1 MVRGQFIL
9 VKVLEWV
16 GGETFEQFMDVPIG
30 GSKGAP
36 VSVQIL
42 SFSCRF
48 REIFGQIVGFC
59 PKNPGVAP
67 PPGLENPGSSTVTIH
82 AFIKPPGY

>member
-9 VKVLEWV
+9 IKVLEWV
-16 GGETFEQFMDVPIG
+16 GGETLEQFMDVHIG
-30 GSKGAP
+30 GSKGGP
-36 VSVQIL
+36 LSVQIL

-59 PKNPGVAP
+59 PKNPGVGAP
-67 PPGLENPGSSTVTIH
+67 RLGNPGSSTVTIH